1 MIYRVFT
8 VYKPE
13 PAAGDT
19 KMNMADAIPTH
30 LGLPSNGAQKWMN
43 RHLMTACC
51 ESTVWGHVAQTAGV
65 KKDKQE

>member
-8 VYKPE
+8 VCKPE

-19 KMNMADAIPTH
+19 KMNMADAILTH
-30 LGLPSNGAQKWMN
+30 LGFPSNGAQKWMN
-43 RHLMTACC
+43 RHLMMGCC
-51 ESTVWGHVAQTAGV
+51 ESTVWEYVPQTAGV